1 MVILVLHAWGALEL
15 YCSLDIVWINFVINN
30 LNWIC
35 TWRIICWKWCFAMFV
50 IVIVSVLLYVFVL
63 CPLFQL
69 NKDFLHP
76 SMTSP
81 PIHEWMIS
89 PALTF
94 IQRGVSMGVCLKLDQ
109 ELNGGKMNWRG
120 RLTGLG
126 RPECREESIEGFTQD
141 FETWTW
147 NSLF

>member
-50 IVIVSVLLYVFVL
+50 IVIVSVFLYVFVL
-63 CPLFQL
+63 CPLFQF
-69 NKDFLHP
+69 NKDFLQS

-81 PIHEWMIS
+81 PICEWMIS
-89 PALTF
+89 PNLPE
-94 IQRGVSMGVCLKLDQ
+94 IH
-109 ELNGGKMNWRG
+109 GGKTTIYNTTNHKNKTNIINFIIDGGKRDWHATLADRFKIQKMK
-120 RLTGLG
+120 
-126 RPECREESIEGFTQD
+126 E
-141 FETWTW
+141 
-147 NSLF
+147 